1 MQKKSLSTILYSA
14 GGVVAMAVILIAF
27 NLLTGAVRARV
38 DLTKEKAYTLSPG
51 TRAIL
56 GKLDTPVKIRFY
68 CTQTHN
74 ATPETVFLQ
83 KYARTVEDLLTE
95 YKQAAGGKIVLEKYD
110 PQPDSD
116 AEDSARLDGVE
127 GVPLSSGEKY
137 YLGLAVSLLDSKEAI
152 PFLAPNEERLLE
164 YRLSRAI
171 TRVVTPE
178 KPVIGV
184 MTGLPVFGMPSN
196 PMMMQMGQ
204 RGQEPWA
211 LIRELK
217 NDFTV
222 KQVELTAEEID
233 KDIRVLLVLHP
244 KDITDKA
251 QFAIDQFI
259 MRGGRLIAFL
269 DAQSLVDQPRGQ
281 NQMFGNMGGGGSS
294 LDKLLKAW
302 GIEFDKSKVVADMN
316 FKMQLGGGGA
326 QSQEAPAWLALT
338 SEGINPDDI
347 ATSEIDNIWLPCSG
361 AFTGKHVDGLKQV
374 NLLRSSKT
382 SQLVDG
388 FLANLSGESILKD
401 FKPSGV
407 EYALAIRLSGKF
419 KTAFPDG
426 APKDPTDTNAPA
438 ATTAALKECATDN
451 AVVLV
456 GDADMLYDNF
466 TIRTMQSPFG
476 PMSMAMNANLN
487 FAQNLVEQMT
497 GDNNL
502 ISVRSRAVLNRPF
515 EVVKKMEAEARA
527 RFQGEI
533 ANLQKMAEEAQ
544 QRLSELQSK
553 KQDKNQKYILSPE
566 QQKEIENLEKQSA
579 ETNRKL
585 RQVQKDLRREVDSL
599 QTRLTWLNILAVPA
613 LVCIS
618 GIALAFY
625 KRKLTAAR

>member
-1 MQKKSLSTILYSA
+1 MQKKSYSTILYSA

-27 NLLTGAVRARV
+27 NVLTGAFRARV
-38 DLTKEKAYTLSPG
+38 DLTKEKAYTLSAG

-56 GKLDTPVKIRFY
+56 GKLDTPVKLRFY
-68 CTQTHN
+68 CTQTRN

-95 YKQAAGGKIVLEKYD
+95 YKQAGKGKIVIEKYD

-127 GVPLSSGEKY
+127 GVPLSSGEKF
-137 YLGLAVSLLDSKEAI
+137 YLGLAVSLLDSKESI

-178 KPVIGV
+178 KPVIGI
-184 MTGLPVFGMPSN
+184 MTALPVFGMPSN
-196 PMMMQMGQ
+196 PMMQQMGQ

-211 LIRELK
+211 LVRELK

-222 KQVELTAEEID
+222 KRVELSAEEID
-233 KDIRVLLVLHP
+233 KDVRVLLVMHP
-244 KDITDKA
+244 KDISDKT
-251 QFAIDQFI
+251 QFAIDQFVL
-259 MRGGRLIAFL
+259 RGGRLIAFL
-269 DAQSLVDQPRGQ
+269 DAQSLVDRPQGQ

-302 GIEFDKSKVVADMN
+302 GVEFDKAKVVADLN
-316 FKMQLGGGGA
+316 FKMQLGGGA
-326 QSQEAPAWLALT
+326 QPQEAPAWLALT
-338 SEGINPDDI
+338 PEGINPDDI
-347 ATSEIDNIWLPCSG
+347 VTGQIDSIWLPCAG
-361 AFTGKHVDGLKQV
+361 AFTGKPVDGLKQTT
-374 NLLRSSKT
+374 LLRSTKS

-388 FLANLSGESILKD
+388 FLASLSGESILKD
-401 FKPSGV
+401 FKPSNN
-407 EYALAIRLSGKF
+407 EYALAIRLAGKF
-419 KTAFPDG
+419 KTAFPEG
-426 APKDPTDTNAPA
+426 APKDSADTNAPPA
-438 ATTAALKECATDN
+438 ASTALKESAAEN
-451 AVVLV
+451 AVILV

-466 TIRTMQSPFG
+466 TIRTMNSPFG

-487 FAQNLVEQMT
+487 FAQNAVEQMT
-497 GDNNL
+497 GDSNL
-502 ISVRSRAVLNRPF
+502 ITVRSRAVLNRPF
-515 EVVKKMEAEARA
+515 EVVKRMEAEART
-527 RFQGEI
+527 RFQDEI
-533 ANLQKMAEEAQ
+533 ANLQKKSEEAQ
-544 QRLSELQSK
+544 QRLSELQSQ

-566 QQKEIENLEKQSA
+566 QQRELENLEKESA

-599 QTRLTWLNILAVPA
+599 QTRLTWINILTVPV
-613 LVCIS
+613 LVCL
-618 GIALAFY
+618 GGVALAFY